1 MENASRMHYT
11 TRQRKIKHIIVF
23 KTCIVVTI
31 LLLVSSTREIWKIW
45 CHKSSI
51 DHLRCTLI
59 EVLFFSTTIET
70 VKTIEYVLNSQEED
84 ESNDVSIVFTVVV
97 ID

>member
-1 MENASRMHYT
+1 MML
-11 TRQRKIKHIIVF
+11 IKA
-23 KTCIVVTI
+23 
-31 LLLVSSTREIWKIW
+31 
-45 CHKSSI
+45 
-51 DHLRCTLI
+51 
-59 EVLFFSTTIET
+59 LFYSTTIET